1 MYEAAHASRAPLFR
15 MFRYLKMTR
24 ITTIVG
30 KHLLKRESCCQWNYS
45 SRIDLGHHNYLFGTR
60 SKSSVPFYGE
70 PIAKDVARNLSAFQR
85 VGIALHSATTALAD
99 PTRADSVA
107 ALGEVT
113 GHVALVAMRDRMRSD
128 PTGRRLL
135 NDKPLVPMIDMDLL
149 SRSSSD
155 SILTFGQAYASFMGG
170 HAFDPE
176 KRSTV
181 KFIQDPDLAYC
192 MLRYRQIH
200 DFLHVLCNLPPT
212 VLGELALKWVEL
224 LQNKMPVAALSV
236 LFGPLQLNAKE
247 RHVYDTVY
255 KPWAI
260 STGTKANFLMNVY
273 FEELLDQDLEQVRKA
288 LNITPAPTVEDFL

>member
-1 MYEAAHASRAPLFR
+1 
-15 MFRYLKMTR
+15 MTR

-30 KHLLKRESCCQWNYS
+30 KHLLKRDSCCQRNCS
-45 SRIDLGHHNYLFGTR
+45 SIIYFGHNNISNIKLFGTR

-70 PIAKDVARNLSAFQR
+70 PVAKDVVRKLSAFQR

-135 NDKPLVPMIDMDLL
+135 KDKPLVPMIDMDLL
-149 SRSSSD
+149 RRSSSD
-155 SILTFGQAYASFMGG
+155 HHSILTFGQAYASFMGG

-181 KFIQDPDLAYC
+181 KFIDDPDLAYC

-224 LQNKMPVAALSV
+224 LQNKLPVAALSV

-247 RHVYDTVY
+247 RHIYDTVY

-273 FEELLDQDLEQVRKA
+273 FEELLDQDLEKVREA
-288 LNITPAPTVEDFL
+288 LNITPAPTVKGPPLKVMCMQ